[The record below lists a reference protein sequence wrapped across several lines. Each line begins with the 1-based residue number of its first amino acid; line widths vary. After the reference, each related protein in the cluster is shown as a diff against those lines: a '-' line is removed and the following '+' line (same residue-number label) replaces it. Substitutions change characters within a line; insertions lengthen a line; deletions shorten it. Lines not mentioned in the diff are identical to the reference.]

1 MSGVYQ
7 HVYLAPHYDD
17 ATLSCGGMI
26 HQHAQAGQPVLVV
39 TVCAAPPDS
48 IEQLSPLAQSQ
59 HRQWGDPQDAMA
71 TRQAEDQAAM
81 QILGADYLRLRFTD
95 CIYRGEPRSDIWYYL
110 GEADLF
116 GEVHPADRAVAADIA
131 AAVLELV
138 PPGDDATIYAP
149 LTAGHH
155 VDHQLTNKAA
165 WQLGQRGY
173 RLAFYEDYPY
183 VDPYFSP
190 KYHHTDPVALAARQ
204 VRPLRA
210 QLHPLSSED
219 LAAKIESIGA
229 YNSQIP
235 VLFGTTEK
243 MAACVRRYARHV
255 GGGQWAERVWV

>member
-1 MSGVYQ
+1 MYH

-26 HQHAQAGQPVLVV
+26 HQQGQAGQAVLVV

-48 IEQLSPLAQSQ
+48 SEQLSPLAQQQ
-59 HRQWGDPQDAMA
+59 HRQWDDPVDAMA

-81 QILGADYLRLRFTD
+81 RILGADYLRLRFTD
-95 CIYRGEPRSDIWYYL
+95 CIYRGEPRSGCWYYL

-116 GEVHPADRAVAADIA
+116 GELHPADRVVADDIVE
-131 AAVLELV
+131 AVLELV
-138 PPGDDATIYAP
+138 PATEGSTLYAP

-155 VDHQLTNKAA
+155 VDHQVTNLAA

-183 VDPYFSP
+183 VDPHFAA
-190 KYHHTDPVALAARQ
+190 KYHHTDPVALAAGQ
-204 VRPLRA
+204 ARPL
-210 QLHPLSSED
+210 QPQFHFLSPED

-229 YNSQIP
+229 YSSQIP
-235 VLFGTTEK
+235 VLFGSMAD
-243 MAACVRRYARHV
+243 MAACVRGYARHV
-255 GGGQWAERVWV
+255 GGGRLAERVWV